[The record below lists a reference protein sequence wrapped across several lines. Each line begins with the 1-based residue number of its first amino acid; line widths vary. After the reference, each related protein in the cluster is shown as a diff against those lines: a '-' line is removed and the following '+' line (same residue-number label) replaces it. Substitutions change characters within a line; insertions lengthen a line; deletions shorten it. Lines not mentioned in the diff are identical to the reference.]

1 MTGGPIDTSGFAA
14 PTAPPPSGSTDP
26 SDTTDHSDT
35 ADPLISILVDG
46 RYRVRSRMARGG
58 MASVYVAHDER
69 LDRPVALKI
78 MHPHLA
84 ESDRFTA
91 RFRQEARAAARIS
104 SPGVVPV
111 YDQGVFQGQGYL
123 VMELIDGPHLRE
135 FVATHGPLTLGD
147 ALDAHEQ
154 ILTSL
159 AAAHRAGVIHR
170 DLKPENV
177 LVASDGTLKLTDF
190 GLARAVS
197 EITMSSTGTIMG
209 TVAYLAPEVALS
221 GEADG
226 RTDLYAVGIML
237 FEMITGQVPGSD
249 AENPVQLA
257 LSRVN
262 AEIPLPST
270 LEEWVPTEVDNLV
283 ASLAAR
289 EPANRPLSAH
299 DAAGL
304 VARVKSEVPQEILD
318 HPLRGSDVTD
328 ATSTGGFAR
337 TDAIQFQPETSL
349 LPSTSS
355 VVRTSG
361 TALAPPQTNRGK
373 DSKGALIA
381 ITAVLILVGVALG
394 FWWWWQEY
402 GPGAYQEL
410 PDLQNQ
416 TVAEAEASL
425 AEMSLASVL
434 AYEHSDDVEVD
445 HVIRS
450 NPEAGAKVHKD
461 EEITLYVSSGV
472 LMLTVPDVAGETEE
486 DATTAINA
494 VGLEI
499 GEVTES
505 WSEDIPEGS
514 VISTSPEI
522 GETIDHRTPVDLV
535 VSKGREPLTVPEVLG
550 QPYDEAAAAITELG
564 LQVERLEDYSDDY
577 EIGAVAAISPEP
589 GSTLHRGDTVTL
601 TYCLGSE
608 YVQVPGVKG
617 LSRNDAIERLEAA
630 GLHVEVQ
637 QLAQFFDTVGSQS
650 IAGGEWVK
658 RGTTIQITVV

>member
-1 MTGGPIDTSGFAA
+1 MTGEPIDTSGFAV
-14 PTAPPPSGSTDP
+14 PIAPPPNGSTDP
-26 SDTTDHSDT
+26 LDT
-35 ADPLISILVDG
+35 ADPLISILVDD
-46 RYRVRSRMARGG
+46 RYRVISRMARGG

-104 SPGVVPV
+104 NPGVVPV
-111 YDQGVFQGQGYL
+111 FDQGVFQGQGYL

-135 FVATHGPLTLGD
+135 FVATNGPLTLGD

-154 ILTSL
+154 ILNALT
-159 AAAHRAGVIHR
+159 AAHRAGVIHR

-209 TVAYLAPEVALS
+209 TVAYLAPEVALT

-270 LEEWVPTEVDNLV
+270 LEDWVPTEVDNLV

-289 EPANRPLSAH
+289 EPADRPLSAH
-299 DAAGL
+299 DAASL
-304 VARVKSEVPQEILD
+304 LARVKSQVPQEILD
-318 HPLRGSDVTD
+318 HPLRGSDVAQAAQT
-328 ATSTGGFAR
+328 AGFAR

-361 TALAPPQTNRGK
+361 TAVAPPRTNRGK
-373 DSKGALIA
+373 NSKGPLIA

-402 GPGAYQEL
+402 GPGSYQEL
-410 PDLQNQ
+410 PDLHGM
-416 TVAEAEASL
+416 TVAEAEETL
-425 AEMSLASVL
+425 TEMSLASVL

-445 HVIRS
+445 HIVRS
-450 NPEAGAKVHKD
+450 NPGAGSNVHKD

-472 LMLTVPDVAGETEE
+472 LMLTVPNVAGETQE
-486 DATTAINA
+486 DATLAIGA
-494 VGLEI
+494 VGLEV

-505 WSEDIPEGS
+505 WSEDVPEGS
-514 VISTSPEI
+514 VISTSPAI
-522 GETIDHRTPVDLV
+522 GETIDHRTAVNLV
-535 VSKGREPLTVPEVLG
+535 VSKGRQPLTVPDVLG
-550 QPYDEAAAAITELG
+550 EPFDEAAASITDLG
-564 LQVERLEDYSDDY
+564 LGVERVEDYSDDY
-577 EIGAVAAISPEP
+577 GIGTVSAISPEA

-608 YVQVPGVKG
+608 YVEVPGVKG
-617 LSRNDAIERLEAA
+617 LSRSDAIAQLEAA
-630 GLHVEVQ
+630 GLRVEVQ
-637 QLAQFFDTVGSQS
+637 ELAQFFDTVGSQS
-650 IAGGEWVK
+650 IGAGQWVK

>member
-1 MTGGPIDTSGFAA
+1 MSNGQIDTSGFAI
-14 PTAPPPSGSTDP
+14 PTPPPPADSEDAA
-26 SDTTDHSDT
+26 DL
-35 ADPLISILVDG
+35 ADPLISMLVDG

-84 ESDRFTA
+84 ESERFTA

-104 SPGVVPV
+104 NPGVVPV
-111 YDQGVFQGQGYL
+111 FDQGVFQGQGYL

-135 FVATHGPLTLGD
+135 FVATHGPITLGE
-147 ALDAHEQ
+147 ALDAHQQ
-154 ILTSL
+154 ILSAL
-159 AAAHRAGVIHR
+159 SAAHRAGVIHR

-177 LVASDGTLKLTDF
+177 LVAPDGTLKLTDF

-221 GEADG
+221 GESDG

-237 FEMITGQVPGSD
+237 FEMITGEVPGSD

-262 AEIPLPST
+262 AEIPAPST
-270 LEEWVPTEVDNLV
+270 IEDWVPTEVDNLV
-283 ASLAAR
+283 TSLAAR
-289 EPANRPLSAH
+289 EPADRPLSAH
-299 DAAGL
+299 DAAQ
-304 VARVKSEVPQEILD
+304 VVSRVKEQIPQEILD
-318 HPLRGSDVTD
+318 HPLRGSAV
-328 ATSTGGFAR
+328 ASAAETGGFAR
-337 TDAIQFQPETSL
+337 TDAIQFQPQTSL
-349 LPSTSS
+349 LPASSS

-361 TALAPPQTNRGK
+361 TANLSTKKRSGK
-373 DSKGALIA
+373 GGKRALI
-381 ITAVLILVGVALG
+381 IISVLLIMVGLALG

-416 TVAEAEASL
+416 TVEEAEAAL
-425 AEMSLASVL
+425 TELSLASVL
-434 AYEHSDDVEVD
+434 AYEHSDDIEVD
-445 HVIRS
+445 RVVRT
-450 NPEAGAKVHKD
+450 NPAAGERVHKD

-472 LMLTVPDVAGETEE
+472 LMLTVPEVAGETAEQ
-486 DATTAINA
+486 A
-494 VGLEI
+494 VILIRGAGLEV
-499 GEVTES
+499 GEES
-505 WSEDIPEGS
+505 EAWSEEFAEGE
-514 VISTSPEI
+514 VISTSPAE

-535 VSKGREPLTVPEVLG
+535 VSKGREPIAVPDLLG
-550 QPYDEAAAAITELG
+550 EWYDEAAASVEALG

-577 EIGAVAAISPEP
+577 EIGTVSAVSPEP
-589 GSTLHRGDTVTL
+589 GTTLHRGGTVSL

-608 YVQVPGVKG
+608 YVEVPGVKG
-617 LSRNDAIERLEAA
+617 LSRPDAINKLEAA
-630 GLHVEVQ
+630 GLNVEVQ

-650 IAGGEWVK
+650 IGAGQWVK